1 MRTRNDSPSYVR
13 PSASRVYSDHKLN
26 DLEAE
31 TLSKGRRSAFSEVS
45 AALVHQLNEPL
56 TALLLYLG
64 EMKQQGEQSA
74 ETAAIPSSMREMVE
88 KALHEA
94 QRLCDIVERVAD
106 RFGAPV
112 DCETAITSGREI
124 INWWK
129 QSNTANNNNNAFSAS
144 FYSCQRHLTPRERE
158 VLVEIV
164 GGASNKLGG
173 HRLGITTRTFET
185 HRAQI
190 MRKLGAR
197 NAADLVRLARDE
209 FR

>member
-1 MRTRNDSPSYVR
+1 MRTRNDSLSYVR
-13 PSASRVYSDHKLN
+13 PSAARIYISDHKPN

-31 TLSKGRRSAFSEVS
+31 TLSKDRRRAFSEVS

-64 EMKQQGEQSA
+64 DMKQEGEQVTEKA
-74 ETAAIPSSMREMVE
+74 EICSSMLEMVK

-94 QRLCDIVERVAD
+94 QRVCDIVERVGT

-112 DCETAITSGREI
+112 DCETAVRSGREI
-124 INWWK
+124 INWSK
-129 QSNTANNNNNAFSAS
+129 QSNSSSNAFSAF
-144 FYSCQRHLTPRERE
+144 FYSCKRHLTPRERE
-158 VLVEIV
+158 VLVEIT
-164 GGASNKLGG
+164 GGASNKQGA
-173 HRLGITTRTFET
+173 HRLGITTRTFES

-197 NAADLVRLARDE
+197 NAADLVRISQDGIR
-209 FR
+209 